1 MKSISVTIETL
12 KNGNIRATGRNNGTT
27 VAWKDGS
34 VNSAKSLLAEIMEK
48 TCGAHR
54 IGSGYDLTHIN
65 LNAAAKAAMA

>member
-12 KNGNIRATGRNNGTT
+12 NNGNIRATGRNNGTT

-54 IGSGYDLTHIN
+54 IGSDYDLAHIN
-65 LNAAAKAAMA
+65 LNAAAKAAMK